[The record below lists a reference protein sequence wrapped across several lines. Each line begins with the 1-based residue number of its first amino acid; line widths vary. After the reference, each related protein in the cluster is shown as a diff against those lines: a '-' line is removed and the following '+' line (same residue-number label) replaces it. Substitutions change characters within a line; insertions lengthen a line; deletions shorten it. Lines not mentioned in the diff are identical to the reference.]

1 MKHKVTVLGL
11 SALLVSAAA
20 CQDDVATPFPEG
32 LEPFEDN
39 PVELDDPLT
48 AEMLHAIT
56 QDGDTIKVYGR
67 GYVQAS
73 PAKLWALTHNPPAMI
88 ALCST
93 DEQQV
98 TENTE
103 PVYEYSFLVHYTV
116 HNVLTVEWD
125 DQWRYGIVVGTP
137 EDVQLGMIRHQKIQ
151 GSDFITLSEGSVQV
165 LATADPNVSELAFV
179 EHLDAIQGGVSDV
192 LKGMQRNYDALVAL
206 VHEAPTP
213 ACP

>member
-1 MKHKVTVLGL
+1 MKHFVTLLAFG
-11 SALLVSAAA
+11 ALVCSVAA
-20 CQDDVATPFPEG
+20 CQDDVTTPFPEG

-39 PVELDDPLT
+39 PVELDDPLS

-56 QDGDTIKVYGR
+56 DDGDTIKVYGR
-67 GYVQAS
+67 GYVQTS
-73 PAKLWALTHNPPAMI
+73 PTRLWGLTKTPQAMI

-93 DEQQV
+93 DEQKV

-103 PVYEYSFLVHYTV
+103 PLYEYSFLVHYTV

-125 DQWRYGIVVGTP
+125 DQWRYGTVLGTP
-137 EDVQLGMIRHQKIQ
+137 EDIQLGMIRHQKIQ

-165 LATADPNVSELAFV
+165 LATDDPNVSELAFV
-179 EHLDAIQGGVSDV
+179 EHLDAIQGGSADV
-192 LKGMQRNYDALVAL
+192 LKGMQHNYDALVAL
-206 VHEAPTP
+206 AHDAPIP